1 MDMEW
6 ADIGKTIG
14 KAAPLLGNVLTG
26 NIPGAIGTVAG
37 WIGDALGVD
46 PTPDA
51 VSQAL
56 KTDPQAAIMLAEIE
70 AKRQTDLAEMGA
82 RVDLAEIDADKSQI
96 SDVNTTMRAEGASEH
111 WPQWSWRPAIGF
123 AFALGFLACV
133 LFVCVLAWQ
142 AVGGGKPDAISMIPT
157 LVSAF
162 AALFAIPGAILG
174 VAAHHR
180 GKQKRGEA

>member
-1 MDMEW
+1 MEW
-6 ADIGKTIG
+6 SDIGKTIG

-37 WIGDALGVD
+37 WIGEALGVE

-56 KTDPQAAIMLAEIE
+56 KTDPQAAIKLAEIE
-70 AKRQTDLAEMGA
+70 AKRQTDLAA
-82 RVDLAEIDADKSQI
+82 LTTQVDVAEIDADKSQI
-96 SDVNTTMRAEGASEH
+96 SDVNATMRAESASEH

-123 AFALGFLACV
+123 SFALGFLACV
-133 LFVCVLAWQ
+133 VFVCALAWK
-142 AVGGGKPDAISMIPT
+142 AVVDSTPEAVAMIPT
-157 LVSAF
+157 LVNAF
-162 AALFAIPGAILG
+162 AALFFVPGAILG

-180 GKQKRGEA
+180 GKEKRGGV